1 MAEERRAGVP
11 EVTLVVP
18 LIVIAGVTDDV
29 IVIVIPVDV
38 AVVGLAQASDE
49 VITRDTTS
57 PFANVLFE

>member
-38 AVVGLAQASDE
+38 AVVGLAQESDE
-49 VITRDTTS
+49 VITTVTIS
-57 PFANVLFE
+57 PLVNELVE

>member
-1 MAEERRAGVP
+1 MTEERRAGVP

-38 AVVGLAQASDE
+38 AVVGLAQESDE
-49 VITRDTTS
+49 VITTVTIS
-57 PFANVLFE
+57 PLVNELVE